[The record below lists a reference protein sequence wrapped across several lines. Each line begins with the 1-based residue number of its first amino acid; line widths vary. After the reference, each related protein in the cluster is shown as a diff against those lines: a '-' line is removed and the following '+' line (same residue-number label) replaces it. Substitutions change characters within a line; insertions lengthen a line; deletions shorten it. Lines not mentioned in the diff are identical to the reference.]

1 MSTTIDRPV
10 VVVDTLPSHRGWRLE
25 RQPLP
30 ALSVLVLVAA
40 LALIAYG
47 SGLGIGFVSDDHYWL
62 FSAVRGG
69 WRHAFDL
76 APHSSALPFET
87 VLHSVKYGLFGFNAI
102 GFHLFDLG
110 AHVAV
115 CFLLYLVA
123 RGIGLPSLGAGAA
136 ALLGA
141 VATAP
146 SQAVYW
152 TSADEHVWA
161 SLLALASL
169 ALYIRYRKGGRRPLF
184 AAAIL
189 LAGIAALTKVEG
201 TAVLFGVLAYELV
214 WRPDQ
219 PFSLPR
225 LRGRV
230 GWGPLALRVAPFAV
244 AAALFVSW
252 ELTATDRLRGASH
265 LGLNMIARAV
275 DVVRTIV
282 LPYNPANLLVS
293 SHNNRPLAWLAAL
306 AAVGGSALLVVC
318 IVAAFTR
325 LSVIGLCLLWV
336 GPLLPALSLTDRLQ
350 TRYTYLPTLITF
362 VFVACGAA
370 VLLDLL
376 AVRRVPETV
385 LRAGAA
391 IALVGLLALG
401 IIGTAK
407 ASSNLRAA
415 ESESRAFSS
424 AVMADHPALMPKTT
438 IFLIGSPLDAGSAQW
453 VFADPRL
460 GPGIYDNVPAVE
472 YAPSVAAVGLRA
484 LASPVLIYERE
495 PTGRY
500 VERFP

>member
-1 MSTTIDRPV
+1 M
-10 VVVDTLPSHRGWRLE
+10 
-25 RQPLP
+25 
-30 ALSVLVLVAA
+30 VAA

-62 FSAVRGG
+62 FSAVHGG

-76 APHSSALPFET
+76 VPHSSALPFET
-87 VLHSVKYGLFGFNAI
+87 VLHSLKYGLFGFNAV

-110 AHVAV
+110 AHIAA
-115 CFLLYLVA
+115 CFLLYVVA
-123 RGIGLPSLGAGAA
+123 RGIGLSSLGAGAA

-169 ALYIRYRKGGRRPLF
+169 ALYIKYRTDGRRLLLT
-184 AAAIL
+184 AAIL

-214 WRPDQ
+214 WRPNR
-219 PFSLPR
+219 R
-225 LRGRV
+225 LERNDLGV
-230 GWGPLALRVAPFAV
+230 MALRVAPFAV

-252 ELTATDRLRGASH
+252 ELTATDRLRGASR
-265 LGLNMIARAV
+265 LGLNMIPRAV
-275 DVVRTIV
+275 EVLRTIL
-282 LPYNPANLLVS
+282 LPYHPANLIVP
-293 SHNNRPLAWLAAL
+293 SHSNRPLVWFAAL
-306 AAVGGSALLVVC
+306 AAVGGAAVLVVC

-370 VLLDLL
+370 VLMDFF
-376 AVRRVPETV
+376 AARRVPEKV

-391 IALVGLLALG
+391 IALVGLLTIA
-401 IIGTAK
+401 IIGTAE

-424 AVMADHPALMPKTT
+424 AVLADHPVLMPKTT
-438 IFLIGSPLDAGSAQW
+438 IFLIASPLDAGSAQW

-460 GPGIYDNVPAVE
+460 GPEINNNVPAIE
-472 YAPSVAAVGLRA
+472 YAPSVAAVKLRA
-484 LASPVLIYERE
+484 LASPILIYERE
-495 PTGRY
+495 QTGRY